1 MYCKNC
7 GAELWDGSKFCTECG
22 TKLLAEDNVT
32 VKQSEETATQE
43 SKEETA
49 KQSEETATQESQE
62 QAKEQESR
70 QKEEDEV
77 ELPQLDL
84 QGVFDEE
91 IPTFSENEKE
101 RILEGVPTVPENEG
115 EKILEEISMVPEN
128 EEEKIG
134 KEVSADSD
142 NSYEEKIEN
151 EAPETESTLE
161 AKGKNNG
168 IFIGITVAAAF
179 LFLLISAVLTGF
191 FVSKYTDEK
200 NAELKAA
207 IQKELTTYL
216 DFCDK
221 AVDYK
226 NQFKKFYLDDEKES
240 ILKEKLAQ
248 GENQIVSRVEETQL
262 NAWIEEMEAF
272 AKETENE
279 NKEYAK
285 SLENKF
291 AKYDTLLMTNEEEKT
306 YNELISKF
314 KNDVKC
320 GDYAQAVQD
329 ADESYK
335 YGDTVTEKKTGWNV
349 SIVQQDLSSYPDV
362 RLYLEITDDYGNVV
376 ENLDNNYF
384 VLSEKQGSDK
394 EYLKQTITKATQ
406 LNQAECLNISMVAD
420 VSGSMDYNM
429 PRVKD
434 VIENFLENVQF
445 DVGDQIELSSFCDDF
460 QIEEYFTSDRE
471 SLISRVY
478 ELEADGGTK
487 LYDSLIEAS
496 QRAYLQKG
504 ARCVIAFTDGLDNCS
519 ASTED
524 DVIDYANLYNVPIFI
539 IGIGVDDYDGYTGT
553 LRRIAEQTG
562 GFYRNVEDVSE
573 SLEEVYNSIYRQQK
587 EIYCVEYKVGT
598 EISQTKTNKVHL
610 YVKGEE
616 NGGMADYSYT
626 AKDDYFGVLL
636 GKFLNSYSRSV
647 ESKDYS
653 YLEAS
658 NTLKSGGG
666 IDTDLR
672 TYIQKDDLE
681 LAQILHYDVVDLD
694 FPDKNTCI
702 MTTTENYDISQ
713 TKDYNSEIKK
723 QHKKSSNRDAVQI
736 FDLLMGQG
744 YYKDYLDDTTI
755 EVKKTRTLKGAYKL
769 VRTKNGAW
777 KFANYAKSYEVLSS
791 DVYFACVEGED
802 YNWN

>member
-262 NAWIEEMEAF
+262 NAWIE
-272 AKETENE
+272 
-279 NKEYAK
+279 
-285 SLENKF
+285 
-291 AKYDTLLMTNEEEKT
+291 
-306 YNELISKF
+306 
-314 KNDVKC
+314 
-320 GDYAQAVQD
+320 
-329 ADESYK
+329 
-335 YGDTVTEKKTGWNV
+335 
-349 SIVQQDLSSYPDV
+349 
-362 RLYLEITDDYGNVV
+362 
-376 ENLDNNYF
+376 
-384 VLSEKQGSDK
+384 
-394 EYLKQTITKATQ
+394 
-406 LNQAECLNISMVAD
+406 
-420 VSGSMDYNM
+420 
-429 PRVKD
+429 
-434 VIENFLENVQF
+434 
-445 DVGDQIELSSFCDDF
+445 
-460 QIEEYFTSDRE
+460 
-471 SLISRVY
+471 
-478 ELEADGGTK
+478 GG
-487 LYDSLIEAS
+487 
-496 QRAYLQKG
+496 
-504 ARCVIAFTDGLDNCS
+504 
-519 ASTED
+519 
-524 DVIDYANLYNVPIFI
+524 
-539 IGIGVDDYDGYTGT
+539 
-553 LRRIAEQTG
+553 
-562 GFYRNVEDVSE
+562 
-573 SLEEVYNSIYRQQK
+573 
-587 EIYCVEYKVGT
+587 
-598 EISQTKTNKVHL
+598 
-610 YVKGEE
+610 
-616 NGGMADYSYT
+616 
-626 AKDDYFGVLL
+626 
-636 GKFLNSYSRSV
+636 
-647 ESKDYS
+647 
-653 YLEAS
+653 
-658 NTLKSGGG
+658 
-666 IDTDLR
+666 
-672 TYIQKDDLE
+672 
-681 LAQILHYDVVDLD
+681 
-694 FPDKNTCI
+694 
-702 MTTTENYDISQ
+702 
-713 TKDYNSEIKK
+713 
-723 QHKKSSNRDAVQI
+723 
-736 FDLLMGQG
+736 
-744 YYKDYLDDTTI
+744 
-755 EVKKTRTLKGAYKL
+755 
-769 VRTKNGAW
+769 
-777 KFANYAKSYEVLSS
+777 
-791 DVYFACVEGED
+791 
-802 YNWN
+802 